1 MTVTS
6 SPSGALSTSALWDR
20 LVSVALVGTERK
32 PLPADV
38 VAAVAAL
45 VDDPARPDGA
55 EAAGTAAAERRPVD
69 VEVEVLTA
77 AAIVAAHQRVGLV
90 PLHGDDAPPGAGP
103 DDDRPE
109 VSSTAAQLL
118 SLLLEG
124 HVRVLGGPVG
134 LVEEWLRRCPAA
146 GRRPPARLLPALLD
160 HATRVPSLRSSVV
173 ATGGAPLAWLGRH
186 NPAWSW
192 AAETETETDRPSV
205 PADDDE
211 VWRIGEPAARLALLT
226 ARRATDPAAAR
237 HLAEETWS
245 GESAKDRA
253 RILEVMRTGLHP
265 DDEAFLEASLDDRAV
280 SVRAVAADLLARLPG
295 SALAARMA
303 DRVRPLVGR
312 GQPGLVGRLRRRLEI
327 ALPEAIDAAARRD
340 GIVDAGAPPA
350 TGKRTWWLIQLV
362 GATPL
367 TFWTDE
373 LGLSPAAA
381 VRQATPVFEGK
392 RPHTGGF
399 PSKTPDLVQGWV
411 RAAGRHG
418 DPVWC
423 RELMRVAPEPRLL
436 AALPAEQAHD
446 LLPVALEHAAEPAL
460 AGLLAATPGP
470 WPVLLSQWVVQ
481 RLRAGKDAGS
491 VDRALTALAAAGDVG
506 IIPDL
511 ERWIDDLRVHDR
523 RRATLP
529 HVIHALS
536 IRHTIAQ
543 ELS

>member
-1 MTVTS
+1 VTVTS

-55 EAAGTAAAERRPVD
+55 ETAGTAAAERRP

-77 AAIVAAHQRVGLV
+77 AAIVAAYQRVGVV
-90 PLHGDDAPPGAGP
+90 PLHGDDATSGAVP

-109 VSSTAAQLL
+109 ASSTAAQLL

-134 LVEEWLRRCPAA
+134 LIEEWLRRCPAA

-160 HATRVPSLRSSVV
+160 HATRVPSLRSAVV

-192 AAETETETDRPSV
+192 AAEAETETDRPSV

-237 HLAEETWS
+237 RLVEETWS

-367 TFWTDE
+367 TFWADE
-373 LGLSPAAA
+373 LGVSPAAA

-392 RPHTGGF
+392 RPPTGGF
-399 PSKTPDLVQGWV
+399 PSKTPELVQGWV

-423 RELMRVAPEPRLL
+423 RELLRVNPEPRLL

-511 ERWIDDLRVHDR
+511 ERWIDELKVHDR
-523 RRATLP
+523 RRSTLP